1 MNLGAFVL
9 EPSDLELHE
18 DLLRQA
24 GVDRLVFP
32 FDTAP
37 HIVERARRHFRIFLE
52 FKPFMGSTVEN
63 VFGERKALDALG
75 CPNDREVRGRNLEAL
90 MRRLEETIVDG
101 VILDFVRFPSPA
113 NGPFFWSCFCSDC
126 KKAADALGYDLEESR
141 TEISGMLGEDQPRHR
156 DRPTARLSSPKS
168 AMIGLRTL
176 AWCAFK
182 SAVITEYVREWAE
195 AVSEAHKGAFVFSP
209 SIAFLVGQDYR
220 AMSALLDSLHP
231 MIYPEGSLGPA
242 CLGFEIAALADGLG
256 GDTAGSQ
263 GLQEMYDLLG
273 LANPTNPGDL
283 GSLRA
288 QGLPD
293 EVIRE
298 ETESALALSSE
309 AKVEP
314 IITVV
319 DIPPPRVVERIRFA
333 LDGGAEG
340 VYLFGF
346 AAKYRQGFAALG
358 ESVAA

>member
-1 MNLGAFVL
+1 M
-9 EPSDLELHE
+9 
-18 DLLRQA
+18 
-24 GVDRLVFP
+24 
-32 FDTAP
+32 
-37 HIVERARRHFRIFLE
+37 
-52 FKPFMGSTVEN
+52 VEN
-63 VFGERKALDALG
+63 VFGERKTLDALG
-75 CPNDREVRGRNLEAL
+75 CPNDGEVRARNLEAL
-90 MRRLEETIVDG
+90 IQRLEETAVDG

-113 NGPFFWSCFCSDC
+113 DGPFFWSCFCSDC

-141 TEISGMLGEDQPRHR
+141 KEIGGMLGEGQPRHR
-156 DRPTARLSSPKS
+156 EQRTADPSTALRRGSGQGSGQGG
-168 AMIGLRTL
+168 GLRTL
-176 AWCAFK
+176 AWWAFK
-182 SAVITEYVREWAE
+182 SAVITEYVREWSK
-195 AVSEAHKGAFVFSP
+195 AVSEVKKGAFLFSP